1 MKIIASQ
8 YNPCPAELQKDTR
21 TQDWILLIIL
31 IIAVLIMGFKLIT
44 FMVIISNSMEPA
56 FERGDLIIT
65 QSLDLNLVN
74 GDIITFKAIN
84 TQYAVT
90 HRIIRIEGERIITKG
105 DNNPWQD
112 DYYTTKKDVLYK
124 AIIINN
130 KPIVIKSI
138 GALFITDYSKEG
150 VIYKWGDRFTFMQQL
165 SVTIKAWGYVIT
177 IIALMLY
184 ILSMK
189 R

>member
-1 MKIIASQ
+1 MRIIASQ
-8 YNPCPAELQKDTR
+8 YKPHPAELQKDTR
-21 TQDWILLIIL
+21 TQDWLLLIVL
-31 IIAVLIMGFKLIT
+31 IIVILVMGFKLIT
-44 FMVIISNSMEPA
+44 LMVIVSNSMETE
-56 FERGDLIIT
+56 FERGDLIIA
-65 QSLDLNLVN
+65 QSLNLNVVN

-84 TQYAVT
+84 TQYPVT

-124 AIIINN
+124 AIFINN
-130 KPIVIKSI
+130 KPIVIKEI

-165 SVTIKAWGYVIT
+165 SVTIKAWGYIIT
-177 IIALMLY
+177 IIALMFY